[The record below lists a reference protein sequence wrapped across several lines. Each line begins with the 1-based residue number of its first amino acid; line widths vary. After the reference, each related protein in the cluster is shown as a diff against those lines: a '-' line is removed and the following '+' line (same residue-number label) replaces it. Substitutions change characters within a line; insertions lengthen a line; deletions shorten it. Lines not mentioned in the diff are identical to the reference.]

1 MLSVVGNLQFDG
13 WYVAAVFV
21 EAVVVE
27 PVDPCS
33 GGQLYFLD
41 GPPGLAW
48 SDQLG
53 LVQSVDRL
61 GQRVVIRSPIEP
73 MDGTSPERLARSVKA
88 QEVN

>member
-1 MLSVVGNLQFDG
+1 VLSVIGSLQFDG

-21 EAVVVE
+21 EAAVVE
-27 PVDPCS
+27 PVDPFR

-48 SDQLG
+48 FDQLG

-61 GQRVVIRSPIEP
+61 GQRVVIRLT
-73 MDGTSPERLARSVKA
+73 G
-88 QEVN
+88 